1 HLAGGVA
8 DNQGRAG
15 IGLGLLNGL
24 QGLGG
29 VGTHGHLSHVDI
41 AVTHG
46 DLRQGLFLD
55 LLAGRGE
62 LRHLADV
69 GRLGGLAAGIGVHL
83 GIKDEDI
90 HIVAGGQDVVQTA
103 EADVVG
109 PAVAAEDPHGLLGQ
123 ELLVR
128 QNLSSQ
134 LAGVAL
140 AQRLALCL
148 QLLAEGMDLRLGIG
162 QQLVHSAD
170 AALQG

>member
-1 HLAGGVA
+1 
-8 DNQGRAG
+8 
-15 IGLGLLNGL
+15 
-24 QGLGG
+24 
-29 VGTHGHLSHVDI
+29 
-41 AVTHG
+41 
-46 DLRQGLFLD
+46 
-55 LLAGRGE
+55 
-62 LRHLADV
+62 
-69 GRLGGLAAGIGVHL
+69 
-83 GIKDEDI
+83 

-134 LAGVAL
+134 LAGVTL

-170 AALQG
+170 AALQGGDVCLGGLAVGGAVLHGVQPLLAGLLQSGH